1 MKESK
6 MKKLVVL
13 TFFAAMLAGC
23 ATTKTVST
31 PVLQSRPVFVP
42 PSLASAK
49 QGPVNWIVLN
59 KENAAEKLA
68 ELEKTQG
75 IVAVFAVTPKG
86 YENLSLNS
94 AELRRYIKQ
103 QKAIIVAMRQYYES
117 PVKKSNISN

>member
-1 MKESK
+1 
-6 MKKLVVL
+6 MKKIALL
-13 TFFAAMLAGC
+13 TVFAALLAGC

-31 PVLQSRPVFVP
+31 PVLQDRAPFIPASLVP
-42 PSLASAK
+42 AK

-59 KENAAEKLA
+59 KDNAIEKLA

-103 QKAIIVAMRQYYES
+103 QKAIIVAMRQYYET
-117 PVKKSNISN
+117 PVKKTNSNN